1 MVGGFRLRASLC
13 SALRRTRRS
22 VVRSETRRRAIP
34 FILIHYFSIIMF
46 YFYTLFSQFDKKL
59 YYGSSS
65 DIEIRVD
72 DHNNGKVKSTRKR
85 RPLTLVYF
93 EAYLSKKDARKR
105 ELEVKNKG
113 HQRERLKRKIENSL
127 NVVKK
132 NLI

>member
-1 MVGGFRLRASLC
+1 
-13 SALRRTRRS
+13 
-22 VVRSETRRRAIP
+22 
-34 FILIHYFSIIMF
+34 MF